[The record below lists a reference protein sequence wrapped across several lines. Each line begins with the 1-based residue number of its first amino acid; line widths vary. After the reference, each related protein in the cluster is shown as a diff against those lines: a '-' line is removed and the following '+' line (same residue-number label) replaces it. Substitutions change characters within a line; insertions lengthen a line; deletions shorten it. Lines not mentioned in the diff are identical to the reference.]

1 MFIPQ
6 LHSFTDHSDKTVF
19 RHGLGIKIQKFIG
32 FPGIG
37 SHEDSLEI
45 RHAKLK
51 NSFQD
56 MDFKHSEQGMP
67 FIITTAP
74 DH

>member
-6 LHSFTDHSDKTVF
+6 LHSFTDNSDKTVF
-19 RHGLGIKIQKFIG
+19 GYGLGIKIQKFILVSR
-32 FPGIG
+32 IG

-56 MDFKHSEQGMP
+56 MNFKHSEQGML
-67 FIITTAP
+67 FIIMTAP